1 MENGAFSE
9 KEFAQFGEEVILFC
23 HITTK
28 LTGDPDQSLL
38 GQKSARV
45 AFPTLLFLDP
55 QGEVLARQGERSV
68 TAFRKSVQALELIQR
83 LQVDAAK
90 GDEAAKA
97 AVFLAQLDLGNFN
110 FNTAQAA
117 SASLK
122 LDAQQQQTL
131 AIALVNLE
139 VDHLYAE
146 ARKDRSYAD
155 LAPKFLAMRKAGRV
169 PTARTTRL
177 RFWTQIMNSAQQS
190 RDAKL
195 YEEAMTA
202 YQAATANSR
211 TFQLIRDRQAKVLAA
226 LKSGREIPA
235 RAARRVLRKPPIGAK
250 QKAGKK
256 L

>member
-28 LTGDPDQSLL
+28 LKSDPDQSLL

-45 AFPTLLFLDP
+45 AFPTLLFLDS
-55 QGEVLARQGERSV
+55 QGAKLARQGERTV
-68 TAFRKSVQALELIQR
+68 GAFRKSVQALELIQR
-83 LQVDAAK
+83 LQTVAAK

-97 AVFLAQLDLGNFN
+97 AVFLARLDLGNFN
-110 FNTAQAA
+110 FNTAKAA

-122 LDAQQQQTL
+122 LNAQQQNAL
-131 AIALVNLE
+131 ALALVNLE

-146 ARKDRSYAD
+146 ARKDRSYSD
-155 LAPKFLAMRKAGRV
+155 LAPKFLAMKKAGRV
-169 PTARTTRL
+169 PTGKSPRL

-202 YQAATANSR
+202 YQGATANSR
-211 TFQLIRDRQAKVLAA
+211 TFQLIRDRHAKVLEA
-226 LKSGREIPA
+226 LKSGSEIPA
-235 RAARRVLRKPPIGAK
+235 PAARRVLRKPPIGAK
-250 QKAGKK
+250 RKTGKK
-256 L
+256 Q